1 MPVAANI
8 ASAVDPVCG
17 MFVNKEVSARTH
29 VFENETYYFCSAHC
43 LERFRK
49 DPGSFLSKAGNPTVS
64 AGAEAARTQI
74 SHNRIE
80 PSLTAGSSP
89 AGVEYTCPMHP
100 EIRR

>member
-43 LERFRK
+43 LERFRT
-49 DPGSFLSKAGNPTVS
+49 DPESFITKSKTPTVS
-64 AGAEAARTQI
+64 EGADAFTHISRNKIASQITAGA
-74 SHNRIE
+74 
-80 PSLTAGSSP
+80 SP
-89 AGVEYTCPMHP
+89 AGVE
-100 EIRR
+100 